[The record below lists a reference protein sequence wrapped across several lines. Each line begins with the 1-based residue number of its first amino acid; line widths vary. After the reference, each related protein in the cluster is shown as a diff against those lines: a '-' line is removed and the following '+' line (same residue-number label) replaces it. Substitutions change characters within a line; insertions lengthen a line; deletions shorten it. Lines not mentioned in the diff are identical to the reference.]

1 MNVAGLE
8 QFQGEK
14 PEAAEQ
20 RSLKKTLR
28 VAAERHALDARKDFI
43 VLSFASFGF
52 GFEVFLR

>member
-20 RSLKKTLR
+20 QSPKKTLR
-28 VAAERHALDARKDFI
+28 VAAGRHALDDKKKFILMSSARFGDELKD
-43 VLSFASFGF
+43 L
-52 GFEVFLR
+52 L